1 MSEKKWFKRKLYG
14 YGWTP
19 ASGEGWLVIILYILF
34 NIKNFL
40 EINGASKSFNYT
52 AINFTPLFLLSTAL
66 LICLCIKY
74 GETPRWQ
81 WGKTIED

>member
-1 MSEKKWFKRKLYG
+1 MSPKKWFKRKLYG

-19 ASGEGWLVIILYILF
+19 ASGEGWLALVLYIVF
-34 NIKNFL
+34 NVKNFL
-40 EINGASKSFNYT
+40 EIDRVSHTVGNAVVSL
-52 AINFTPLFLLSTAL
+52 TPTFILSTAL

-81 WGKTIED
+81 WGKRIED